1 MIYQLFIALLY
12 RYKNQCILAISSI
25 ILIYVFISISEDR
38 DKLPNE
44 TRAKNEELV
53 KSQASSFRLQQN
65 CISILFVLLSIYQL
79 LAR

>member
-1 MIYQLFIALLY
+1 MF
-12 RYKNQCILAISSI
+12 
-25 ILIYVFISISEDR
+25 FSISEDR

-65 CISILFVLLSIYQL
+65 IISTLFLLLSIYHL